1 MNASEWD
8 GHLLIVDDEDM
19 ILDLIKRQLKD
30 EGYNILTAS
39 SGEAAL
45 QIMKTHPVAVIVSD
59 QSMPGMD
66 GITFLSKARQM
77 DEDIVLIMLTGN
89 ATLGDA
95 LEAINQ
101 LKIFS
106 YITKPLSA
114 STLRSTIRDAF
125 RHHEMTSVYRVT
137 MKRTYLLNEQL
148 KKENTRLAEQ
158 IKELEMKLENSR
170 RVAS

>member
-1 MNASEWD
+1 MTAGEWE
-8 GHLLIVDDEDM
+8 GCLLIVDDEEM
-19 ILDLIKRQLKD
+19 ILDLMRRQLKD
-30 EGYNILTAS
+30 EGYSILTAS

-45 QIMKTHPVAVIVSD
+45 QLMKTHPVAVVVSD

-66 GITFLSKARQM
+66 GITFLSKVRQM
-77 DEDIVLIMLTGN
+77 DQDIVLIVLTGN

-101 LKIFS
+101 LKVFS

-114 STLRSTIRDAF
+114 STMRSTIREAF

-137 MKRTYLLNEQL
+137 MKRTYQLNEQL
-148 KKENTRLAEQ
+148 KKENTRLAEE
-158 IKELEMKLENSR
+158 IKELETKLGNTRGVVS
-170 RVAS
+170 